1 MHHGVCDEG
10 GVFAYLDIIC
20 QGDTATVQA
29 LPVNFDA
36 ILQSCLMDRITAR
49 AHVLSKTPAV
59 AGPLALV
66 ASEYFDHVDHMGQQI
81 AVHPKDGSAPYTATL
96 AGVDVGGKAVV
107 TLNNATEHTLALE

>member
-36 ILQSCLMDRITAR
+36 ILQSCLMDRITAWQH
-49 AHVLSKTPAV
+49 ALSKTPAV

-107 TLNNATEHTLALE
+107 TLNNSTEHTLALE